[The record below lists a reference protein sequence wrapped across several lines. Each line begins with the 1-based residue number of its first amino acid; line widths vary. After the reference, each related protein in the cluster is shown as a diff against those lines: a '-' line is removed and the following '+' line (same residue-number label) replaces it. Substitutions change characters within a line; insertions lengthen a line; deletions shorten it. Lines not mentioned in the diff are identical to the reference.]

1 MPFYIFAWISDIFY
15 GLCTVFGKLSSKHQL
30 KNPWLLNYIWGLMIL
45 VLTIPFAIWFG
56 ARWPTHWWPLI
67 ILGIFSMLS
76 GTLWVLALNLL
87 DVSILSPFYSVRP
100 VFTAFLGVL
109 FFHEPLTP
117 IQYVLI
123 AIICVAGLFVAVDE
137 RTRGK
142 AFFHLATILALFAV
156 LTSAIFGITTKYA
169 MEFEGFWEVT
179 LWGSIFSMIFLL
191 PTVPLFWKDLKK
203 TKVQDYSV
211 MSVAVGTAFI
221 GFLAA
226 NKAFAMNVSLSSAI
240 MSVPSSMILAFL
252 FSIFAPKVLEKH
264 TMRVYLI
271 RFGAAAVM
279 VLAALRLS
287 S

>member
-1 MPFYIFAWISDIFY
+1 MPFYVFAWISDIFY

-30 KNPWLLNYIWGLMIL
+30 RNPWLLNYIWGLMIL

-67 ILGIFSMLS
+67 ILGVFSMLS

-87 DVSILSPFYSVRP
+87 DVSILSPFYSFRP

-109 FFHEPLTP
+109 FFHEPLTTM
-117 IQYVLI
+117 QYVLI
-123 AIICVAGLFVAVDE
+123 SIICIAGLFVAVDE

-142 AFFHLATILALFAV
+142 TFFHPTTILALFAV

-179 LWGSIFSMIFLL
+179 LWGSIFSMMFLL

-203 TKVQDYSV
+203 TKIRDYSA
-211 MSVAVGTAFI
+211 MTAAVGTSFI

-279 VLAALRLS
+279 VVAALRLTS
-287 S
+287 